1 MADQTSEQVF
11 ANMPNGARWV
21 IYGNLAGTPPTLT
34 QLGQLI
40 FMDKKI
46 EGFWLTKW
54 MRTTPPADQMRV
66 VGEVQARFADGR
78 WRTDVATRIKLADV
92 VSQLA
97 EATQLSDGKVII
109 LP

>member
-1 MADQTSEQVF
+1 
-11 ANMPNGARWV
+11 MPNGARWV

-66 VGEVQARFADGR
+66 VGAVQARFADGR
-78 WRTDVATRIKLADV
+78 WRTDIAARIHLRELVSRLASATHV
-92 VSQLA
+92 
-97 EATQLSDGKVII
+97 SDGKVII